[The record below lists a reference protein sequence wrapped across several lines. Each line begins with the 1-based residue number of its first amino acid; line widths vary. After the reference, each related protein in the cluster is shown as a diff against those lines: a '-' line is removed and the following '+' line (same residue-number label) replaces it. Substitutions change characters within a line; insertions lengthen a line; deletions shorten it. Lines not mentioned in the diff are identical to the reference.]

1 MRRANRQTDLID
13 LQSRPVETGVKP
25 GAASRIQSPST
36 KGYSVMT
43 SKPIIF
49 AAAMAFVV
57 APASAT
63 NTLADQ
69 KADKNAAVDQKKYC
83 VSYENIVGSRV
94 TRQECKTK
102 AEWAKDRVDI
112 DKILKE

>member
-1 MRRANRQTDLID
+1 LID

-25 GAASRIQSPST
+25 GSTRRIQCPST

-43 SKPIIF
+43 SKQILL
-49 AAAMAFVV
+49 AAAMAFIAV
-57 APASAT
+57 PASAA
-63 NTLADQ
+63 NTSAGQ

-112 DKILKE
+112 DKMLKE